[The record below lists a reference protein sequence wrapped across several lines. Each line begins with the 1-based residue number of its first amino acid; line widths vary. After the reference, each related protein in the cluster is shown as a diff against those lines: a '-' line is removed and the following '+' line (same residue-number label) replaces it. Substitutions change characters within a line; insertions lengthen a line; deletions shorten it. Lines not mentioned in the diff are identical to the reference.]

1 MQFKKNG
8 VSGGVFLGLYLT
20 REGYD
25 YLGANAN
32 FLSSMKDAKLNDPD
46 VKDWEE
52 GYQENIH
59 AMLLI
64 GDDDYDIFRN
74 KNRFL

>member
-1 MQFKKNG
+1 
-8 VSGGVFLGLYLT
+8 
-20 REGYD
+20 
-25 YLGANAN
+25 
-32 FLSSMKDAKLNDPD
+32 MKDAKLNDPD

-64 GDDDYDIFRN
+64 GDDDYDTLQKQKQVFIEELNHFSQI
-74 KNRFL
+74 